1 MLNLEQVPFNIIEE
15 RMQEPRTP
23 AKRESEGAGA
33 PVSLLCLLPGNNILH
48 RAASGSHA

>member
-23 AKRESEGAGA
+23 AEREWE
-33 PVSLLCLLPGNNILH
+33 
-48 RAASGSHA
+48 SGSTCVIVMPVAW